1 MSDTETEP
9 DHETQ
14 PVGIQGNV
22 SPGIDFRLNGV
33 EPSKL
38 DDHLLPKEDDHS
50 VSTQAHTVKSAVETL
65 SQAILESDLE
75 NDDTLNLGLARAAQ
89 TISNFLKLAKLTVA
103 TEEDYDR
110 LPGWMRE
117 DLIECLDMILSERF
131 LNALFLLRQNISH
144 LAIKREHVA
153 SFQMVTLSD
162 VVIAAIVDYVSDT
175 SRGRGKGK
183 DGAEYQS
190 IELAVRLPQRI
201 DSFSNFLTSPI
212 FEIEP
217 DLTINI
223 KLAALAIL
231 YCSRCLNPIRQS
243 SEKNLADSISSFCL
257 CAQLERLPDLA
268 IAHLL
273 CVYMSSC
280 VDFKDELH
288 PFKPATNAALWK
300 LLIQLFPEKTMLSG
314 EGLNAGQK
322 MVLSHGALLMP
333 WIWWNCSLCPAQ
345 DSNWVGVVV
354 SIYVSSPYYLVSALS
369 PIQTL
374 LWIRQEYSWL
384 GLNSNQYGVFLS
396 DIMRSQFECL
406 EETAKY
412 LRVVNT
418 LLENRAIGL
427 KHLLGMKKDEKY
439 IKESGIEEHFP
450 KYTTLA
456 VLQTYSAV
464 SGLPTELLS
473 KEENDEICTQVE
485 KVIQVEIDGSFEGS
499 TRLEVIDMTLSLP
512 QSASDRLIQSLQI
525 RFNLMLESLLLEIE
539 VSADPT
545 CCHEEK
551 LLHQQR
557 ALSKLKFLTKCVEI
571 QSLKEYLVKGAIF
584 NLVNT
589 LLTPLGCDHTVAL
602 ATTKLILCISKSAK
616 ESWPLNQQQ
625 LQTVSN
631 ALIEVMADGHGT
643 SVERKRWQRGE
654 GVVASLVTAD
664 FVKGYC
670 ARFDYQVNYPLAI
683 YGALREELADEL
695 WIHSGA
701 RSQTKSHLTN
711 SGSNRSF
718 HYGPSAPETHPGI
731 LVAEAMQILFKRF
744 SDAQRKYVQQSP
756 LTRELQTYLKSRP
769 EEIFQILMLSF
780 DGA

>member
-153 SFQMVTLSD
+153 SSQMVTLSD
-162 VVIAAIVDYVSDT
+162 VVIAAIVDY
-175 SRGRGKGK
+175 
-183 DGAEYQS
+183 
-190 IELAVRLPQRI
+190 
-201 DSFSNFLTSPI
+201 
-212 FEIEP
+212 
-217 DLTINI
+217 
-223 KLAALAIL
+223 
-231 YCSRCLNPIRQS
+231 
-243 SEKNLADSISSFCL
+243 
-257 CAQLERLPDLA
+257 
-268 IAHLL
+268 
-273 CVYMSSC
+273 
-280 VDFKDELH
+280 
-288 PFKPATNAALWK
+288 
-300 LLIQLFPEKTMLSG
+300 
-314 EGLNAGQK
+314 
-322 MVLSHGALLMP
+322 
-333 WIWWNCSLCPAQ
+333 
-345 DSNWVGVVV
+345 
-354 SIYVSSPYYLVSALS
+354 
-369 PIQTL
+369 
-374 LWIRQEYSWL
+374 
-384 GLNSNQYGVFLS
+384 
-396 DIMRSQFECL
+396 FECL

-744 SDAQRKYVQQSP
+744 SDAQSELVASLKVIYPCCYVALIES
-756 LTRELQTYLKSRP
+756 
-769 EEIFQILMLSF
+769 
-780 DGA
+780 